1 MCMSP
6 YRCGLAWCHCWSVGI
21 VIPNSIMGYAVKYP
35 FIYLFVCKIT
45 EKLVDGLGWN
55 VDIHT
60 NKKTLDTQ
68 LRWEM
73 FPKGQKF

>member
-1 MCMSP
+1 
-6 YRCGLAWCHCWSVGI
+6 
-21 VIPNSIMGYAVKYP
+21 MGYAVKYP

-60 NKKTLDTQ
+60 NKKTFDTE
-68 LRWEM
+68 LRWEV